1 MHEKYLYFCLKHDI
15 VNLTGRL
22 LLRPADCDNFGKTA

>member
-1 MHEKYLYFCLKHDI
+1 MHGKYLYFCLKHDI

-22 LLRPADCDNFGKTA
+22 LLRPADCGNFEKKA